1 MKENDNIRNCLRE
14 AIRQEETARPTM
26 PADLNARL
34 MRRME
39 QETVRKQG
47 GKRLRKLWPW
57 IAAACVAAFIVVYT
71 APPETDVKECPRM
84 TKMTKAETP
93 HRRTS
98 DISDISDIADMTDIP
113 AMAKPEKE
121 IKATQIAHKVLKTN
135 RHTTPEKKEKSEAKE
150 LETLTAECQQE
161 VLTAE
166 CQQDKECDLA
176 MAEKP
181 TEDPKPRT
189 ISESDLPITRPE
201 NLKYTKEEIAL
212 MKRQAAEAYIKW
224 MELELEIAKYNI
236 EQTANIK

>member
-1 MKENDNIRNCLRE
+1 MKENANIKDCLRE
-14 AIRQEETARPTM
+14 AIRHEEMARPSM
-26 PADLNARL
+26 PTDINARI

-39 QETVRKQG
+39 QETVRKKGQ
-47 GKRLRKLWPW
+47 KRLRKLWPW
-57 IAAACVAAFIVVYT
+57 LAAACVAAFILVYT
-71 APPETDVKECPRM
+71 APPEEVSHGDRYTDPNFRVSVPVPM
-84 TKMTKAETP
+84 TQTAV
-93 HRRTS
+93 
-98 DISDISDIADMTDIP
+98 
-113 AMAKPEKE
+113 AKPEKE

-135 RHTTPEKKEKSEAKE
+135 RHTTPEKKEKSEAKG

-181 TEDPKPRT
+181 TEAPKPRT

>member
-1 MKENDNIRNCLRE
+1 MKENANIKDCLRE
-14 AIRQEETARPTM
+14 AIRHEEMARPSM
-26 PADLNARL
+26 PTDINARI

-39 QETVRKQG
+39 QETVRKKGQ
-47 GKRLRKLWPW
+47 KRLRKLWPW
-57 IAAACVAAFIVVYT
+57 LAAACVAAFILVYT
-71 APPETDVKECPRM
+71 APPEEVGHGDRYTDPNFRVSVPVPM
-84 TKMTKAETP
+84 TQTAV
-93 HRRTS
+93 
-98 DISDISDIADMTDIP
+98 
-113 AMAKPEKE
+113 AKPEKE

-181 TEDPKPRT
+181 TEDTKPRT

>member
-1 MKENDNIRNCLRE
+1 MKENDNIRDCLRE

-39 QETVRKQG
+39 QETERKLG
-47 GKRLRKLWPW
+47 GKHLRKLWPW

-71 APPETDVKECPRM
+71 APPETDVKECQPM

-93 HRRTS
+93 HRRT
-98 DISDISDIADMTDIP
+98 SDISDIADMTDIP

-181 TEDPKPRT
+181 TEDTKPRT

-212 MKRQAAEAYIKW
+212 MKRQAAEPYIKW

>member
-1 MKENDNIRNCLRE
+1 MKENDNIRDCLRE

-26 PADLNARL
+26 PSDLNARM

-39 QETVRKQG
+39 QETVRKQER
-47 GKRLRKLWPW
+47 KRLRKLWPW

-71 APPETDVKECPRM
+71 APPEKEAKVCPPM
-84 TKMTKAETP
+84 AKTTMAEAP
-93 HRRTS
+93 HTHTT
-98 DISDISDIADMTDIP
+98 DISDITNIP
-113 AMAKPEKE
+113 AKAKPEKE

-224 MELELEIAKYNI
+224 MKLELEIAKYNI

>member
-1 MKENDNIRNCLRE
+1 MKENANIKDCLRE
-14 AIRQEETARPTM
+14 AIRHEEMALPSMPT
-26 PADLNARL
+26 DINERI

-39 QETVRKQG
+39 QETVRKKGQ
-47 GKRLRKLWPW
+47 KRLRKLWPW
-57 IAAACVAAFIVVYT
+57 LAAACVAAFILVYT
-71 APPETDVKECPRM
+71 APPEEVSHGDRDPDPNFRVSVPVPM
-84 TKMTKAETP
+84 TQTAV
-93 HRRTS
+93 
-98 DISDISDIADMTDIP
+98 
-113 AMAKPEKE
+113 AKPEKE

-135 RHTTPEKKEKSEAKE
+135 RHTTSKTEEKSEAKE

-181 TEDPKPRT
+181 TEAPKPRT

>member
-26 PADLNARL
+26 PSDLNARM

-71 APPETDVKECPRM
+71 APPEKVGHEGHGDRYTDPETWVSVPVPM
-84 TKMTKAETP
+84 TL
-93 HRRTS
+93 
-98 DISDISDIADMTDIP
+98 DNTDIP
-113 AMAKPEKE
+113 AKAKPEKE
-121 IKATQIAHKVLKTN
+121 IKAKQIAHKVLKTN
-135 RHTTPEKKEKSEAKE
+135 RHTTYEKKEKSEAKGQK
-150 LETLTAECQQE
+150 TLTAECQQE

-224 MELELEIAKYNI
+224 MKLELEIAKYNI

>member
-1 MKENDNIRNCLRE
+1 MKENDNIRDCLRE

-39 QETVRKQG
+39 QETERKLG
-47 GKRLRKLWPW
+47 GKHLRKLWPW

-71 APPETDVKECPRM
+71 APPETDVKECQPM

-93 HRRTS
+93 HRRT
-98 DISDISDIADMTDIP
+98 SDISDIADMTDIP

-135 RHTTPEKKEKSEAKE
+135 RHTTQEKKEKSEAKE

-161 VLTAE
+161 VLTTE

-181 TEDPKPRT
+181 TEDAKPRT

-224 MELELEIAKYNI
+224 MELELEIAQYNI

>member
-1 MKENDNIRNCLRE
+1 MKENANIKDCLRE

-39 QETVRKQG
+39 QETERKLG
-47 GKRLRKLWPW
+47 GKHLRKLWPW

-71 APPETDVKECPRM
+71 APPETDVKECQPM

-93 HRRTS
+93 HRRT
-98 DISDISDIADMTDIP
+98 SDISDIADMTDIP

-181 TEDPKPRT
+181 TEDAKPRT

>member
-1 MKENDNIRNCLRE
+1 MKENANIKDCLRE
-14 AIRQEETARPTM
+14 AIRHEEMARPSM
-26 PADLNARL
+26 PTDINERI

-39 QETVRKQG
+39 QETVRKKGQ
-47 GKRLRKLWPW
+47 KRLRKLWPW
-57 IAAACVAAFIVVYT
+57 LAAACVAAFILVYT
-71 APPETDVKECPRM
+71 APPEEVGHGDRYTDPNFRVSVPVPM
-84 TKMTKAETP
+84 TQTAV
-93 HRRTS
+93 
-98 DISDISDIADMTDIP
+98 
-113 AMAKPEKE
+113 AKPEKE

-181 TEDPKPRT
+181 TEDVKPRT

>member
-1 MKENDNIRNCLRE
+1 MKENANIKDCLRE
-14 AIRQEETARPTM
+14 AIRHEEMARPSM
-26 PADLNARL
+26 PTDINARI

-39 QETVRKQG
+39 QETVRKKGQ
-47 GKRLRKLWPW
+47 KRLRKLWPW
-57 IAAACVAAFIVVYT
+57 LAAACVAAFILVYT
-71 APPETDVKECPRM
+71 APPEEVGHGDRYTHPNFRVSVPVPM
-84 TKMTKAETP
+84 TQTAV
-93 HRRTS
+93 
-98 DISDISDIADMTDIP
+98 
-113 AMAKPEKE
+113 AKPEKE

-135 RHTTPEKKEKSEAKE
+135 RHTTSKTEEKSEAKE

-161 VLTAE
+161 VLTTE

-181 TEDPKPRT
+181 TEDAKPRT

>member
-1 MKENDNIRNCLRE
+1 MKENANIKDCLRE
-14 AIRQEETARPTM
+14 AIRHEEMARPSM
-26 PADLNARL
+26 PTDINARI

-39 QETVRKQG
+39 QETVRKKGQ
-47 GKRLRKLWPW
+47 KRLRKLWPW
-57 IAAACVAAFIVVYT
+57 LAAACVAAFILVYT
-71 APPETDVKECPRM
+71 APPEKEVTESRPMGHGDRYTDPNFRVSVPVPM
-84 TKMTKAETP
+84 TQTAV
-93 HRRTS
+93 
-98 DISDISDIADMTDIP
+98 
-113 AMAKPEKE
+113 AKPEKE

-181 TEDPKPRT
+181 TEDAKPRT

>member
-1 MKENDNIRNCLRE
+1 MKENDNIRDCLRE

-26 PADLNARL
+26 PSDLNARM
-34 MRRME
+34 MRRMG
-39 QETVRKQG
+39 QETERKQER
-47 GKRLRKLWPW
+47 KRLRKLWPW

-71 APPETDVKECPRM
+71 APPEKEAKVCPPM
-84 TKMTKAETP
+84 AKTTMAEAP
-93 HRRTS
+93 HTHTT
-98 DISDISDIADMTDIP
+98 DISDITNIP
-113 AMAKPEKE
+113 VMAKSEKE
-121 IKATQIAHKVLKTN
+121 IEAKQIAHKVLITN
-135 RHTTPEKKEKSEAKE
+135 RHTTYEKKEKSEAKE

-181 TEDPKPRT
+181 TEAPKPRT

-201 NLKYTKEEIAL
+201 NLRYTPEEIAL